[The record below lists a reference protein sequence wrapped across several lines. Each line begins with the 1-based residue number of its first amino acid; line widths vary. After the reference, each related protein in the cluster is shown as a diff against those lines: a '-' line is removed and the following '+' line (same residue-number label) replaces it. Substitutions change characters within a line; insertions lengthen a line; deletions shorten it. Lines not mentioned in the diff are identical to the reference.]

1 MIKCPRAVL
10 STSRKLSVP
19 YTLGP
24 LLLVTVTLCC
34 AATQLSWCPQPPL
47 YIGVVNIGGSRTF
60 AVWFTAQGPFFLQA
74 ALCGHRQRVT
84 LLIIS
89 KSTSVAHLR

>member
-1 MIKCPRAVL
+1 VIKCPRAVL
-10 STSRKLSVP
+10 STSRKLS

-47 YIGVVNIGGSRTF
+47 YIGVVNIGGSKTF
-60 AVWFTAQGPFFLQA
+60 AVECSLLFGSQLKVRSSYRQPYA
-74 ALCGHRQRVT
+74 ATDRE
-84 LLIIS
+84 
-89 KSTSVAHLR
+89 